1 MDFDFIK
8 MPAPVAGWRLP
19 EVTVEDPATIAQA
32 KELLDAL
39 ADSIRAYKVGG
50 PSQALS
56 CTHLDARNAEV
67 VTQVLGEGEVSIL
80 MEGAGV
86 TIQESVMPGVWRVV
100 TPDSDY
106 IEVADV
112 PALVRAR
119 IRAQE
124 RTRPAMPESLPEGA
138 MNVLPV
144 LAEIADAAQSWV
156 PGKAALEISLT
167 LLPMTPVDLQVLNEA
182 LGIGTVTVLSRGYGN
197 CRIQALGVRNV
208 WRTAY
213 FNLDDAMI
221 LDVVTVGD
229 VPAAAVAAQEDI
241 DEAHDRLKR
250 IMEAYF

>member
-8 MPAPVAGWRLP
+8 MPAPIAGWRMP
-19 EVTVEDPATIAQA
+19 EVKVEDPAVLAPA
-32 KELLDAL
+32 KAVLDDL
-39 ADSIRAYKVGG
+39 AAAIRAYRVGG

-56 CTHLDARNAEV
+56 CAHLDERNAEV

-80 MEGAGV
+80 MDGAGI

-124 RTRPAMPESLPEGA
+124 QVRPTVPETLPEGA

-144 LAEIADAAQSWV
+144 LAEIGEAARNWQPGV
-156 PGKAALEISLT
+156 PDLEISLT
-167 LLPMTPVDLQVLNEA
+167 LLPMTPVDLEVLNGA
-182 LGIGTVTVLSRGYGN
+182 LGVGGVTLLSRGYGN

-229 VPAAAVAAQEDI
+229 VPAAGIAAQEDI
-241 DEAHDRLKR
+241 DEAHDRLLR